1 VLSLDGSGCVVARS
15 DRLVTAILWP
25 QGYTARST
33 DTGAVEV
40 LNSAGAIV
48 ARTGD
53 QFSAG
58 GGADAPSSRISGRC
72 VDGYQQVWVVESDLT
87 PLP

>member
-1 VLSLDGSGCVVARS
+1 VARS
-15 DRLVTAILWP
+15 GSLVTAILWP
-25 QGYTARST
+25 HGYTARST

-48 ARTGD
+48 ARAGD

-58 GGADAPSSRISGRC
+58 GGADAPSSRIAGRC
-72 VDGYQQVWVVESDLT
+72 VDGYQQVFVVESDLKQ
-87 PLP
+87 LP